1 MALIGRGLLWLP
13 VERRTPPGGFVGDT
27 LAPMTGQRSIQAP
40 KGTRDFYPEEM
51 LRRRYITD
59 AWRRTALRHGF
70 EEIDGPVFEHRE
82 LYEKKSG
89 EGILNEMFSVFSGK
103 DPGQREA
110 LERGEPAPF
119 GLRPEFTPTLAR
131 MYAARARQL
140 PNPCKW
146 FCVSNFF
153 RAERPQRGR
162 LREFFQW
169 NCDVVGEGSPALTHE
184 MLTTIVLCTEN
195 LGLTSANVKLHL
207 SDRRVIQAVFDELGI
222 PEEVHGEL
230 FNLFDRR
237 GKLSQAEYMAAA
249 LDIGPTHWITEI
261 EALFDHTVE
270 FGWGRVL
277 NEILGGDGKRANESG
292 LHDFFDVLELL
303 RDSGMED
310 WWRVDLSIVRGL
322 AYYTGTVFEVIAE
335 GERAVAGGG
344 RYDNLIELFG
354 GPATPACGFGMGDV
368 VLENL
373 LNDHNLMPSG
383 RDLVRALSE
392 PMPVRPDVFVV
403 TNGDAGAEG
412 RLVPVLSALRRGVL
426 AGGGREPWDPSRYR
440 IAPLHAR
447 RTYKATTKIGKLKAD
462 ADAQHAR
469 LFVIL
474 ESDERCTVQ
483 DLDGVAEERRDVPI
497 AELNEVAAGMLRA

>member
-1 MALIGRGLLWLP
+1 MGSASG
-13 VERRTPPGGFVGDT
+13 
-27 LAPMTGQRSIQAP
+27 SIQGA

-70 EEIDGPVFEHRE
+70 DEVDGPVFEHRE

-110 LERGEPAPF
+110 LGRGEAAPF

-162 LREFFQW
+162 LREFWQW
-169 NCDVVGEGSPALTHE
+169 NCDVVGGDDLEGIDADVISTLTALLECTGVRPPVARAYVSSRLYLAAFLE
-184 MLTTIVLCTEN
+184 RSGVGGELAESFVRLVDARDKIGRDEFLRRGREAGLPNSVLIPFSTEDGGYKNVSLTTSWIAER
-195 LGLTSANVKLHL
+195 SESK
-207 SDRRVIQAVFDELGI
+207 QQELKPFLPI
-222 PEEVHGEL
+222 
-230 FNLFDRR
+230 
-237 GKLSQAEYMAAA
+237 AAA
-249 LDIGPTHWITEI
+249 LEVAGQSGRDPTTCWAHLDT
-261 EALFDHTVE
+261 
-270 FGWGRVL
+270 G
-277 NEILGGDGKRANESG
+277 
-292 LHDFFDVLELL
+292 
-303 RDSGMED
+303 
-310 WWRVDLSIVRGL
+310 IVRGL

-354 GPATPACGFGMGDV
+354 GPPTPACGFGMGDV

-373 LNDHNLMPSG
+373 LNDHGLMPKG

-392 PMPVRPDVFVV
+392 PMPVRADVFVV
-403 TNGDAGAEG
+403 TNGDEGANAA
-412 RLVPVLSALRRGVL
+412 LVPALASLRRGLL
-426 AGGGREPWDPSRYR
+426 AEGEREPWDPGRYAVR
-440 IAPLHAR
+440 PVHAR
-447 RTYKATTKIGKLKAD
+447 RTYKSTTKIGKLKAD
-462 ADAQHAR
+462 ADAAHAR

-474 ESDERCTVQ
+474 ESDQRCTVQ
-483 DLDGVAEERRDVPI
+483 DLDGMAAERR
-497 AELNEVAAGMLRA
+497 EVGIEDLVEVVGEMLGE